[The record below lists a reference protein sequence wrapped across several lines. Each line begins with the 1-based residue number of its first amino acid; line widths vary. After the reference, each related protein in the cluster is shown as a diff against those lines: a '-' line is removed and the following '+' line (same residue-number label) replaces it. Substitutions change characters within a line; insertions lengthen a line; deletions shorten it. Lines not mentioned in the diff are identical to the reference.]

1 MFDGH
6 SDRMGE
12 SGPDG
17 FGRAART
24 GDRRAATAGTRS
36 RRMSRLHQ
44 AEPRR
49 AQSERLAGWRGR
61 TTGLGPRE
69 IRQSEMREIRLSEMR
84 EIGGSGLWKRPL
96 LGVNRSP
103 RRRGWIKDRFAGN
116 APENTVPESEPE
128 KRARKLS
135 EPETR
140 VRQRLAP
147 PAGDGGHESGSG
159 AFGPDTVSAT
169 QENCTSAFSGIKRCG
184 GSLLS
189 MSAMGRR
196 HSPRAV
202 KLRVRKAAQG
212 TDLASLEERTRPYRG
227 VVVILAERDGARDCC
242 DACCTCVIF
251 DATRLPGVEVC
262 SCYC

>member
-1 MFDGH
+1 M
-6 SDRMGE
+6 S
-12 SGPDG
+12 P
-17 FGRAART
+17 
-24 GDRRAATAGTRS
+24 AATLRRS
-36 RRMSRLHQ
+36 
-44 AEPRR
+44 
-49 AQSERLAGWRGR
+49 
-61 TTGLGPRE
+61 
-69 IRQSEMREIRLSEMR
+69 
-84 EIGGSGLWKRPL
+84 
-96 LGVNRSP
+96 
-103 RRRGWIKDRFAGN
+103 
-116 APENTVPESEPE
+116 
-128 KRARKLS
+128 
-135 EPETR
+135 
-140 VRQRLAP
+140 
-147 PAGDGGHESGSG
+147 
-159 AFGPDTVSAT
+159 GPDTVSAT

-262 SCYC
+262 SCHC

>member
-69 IRQSEMREIRLSEMR
+69 IRQSELR
-84 EIGGSGLWKRPL
+84 EIGVSESAGRWKRPL
-96 LGVNRSP
+96 LGFNWSL

-116 APENTVPESEPE
+116 APENTVPELEPE
-128 KRARKLS
+128 IRARKLS

-140 VRQRLAP
+140 VRQ
-147 PAGDGGHESGSG
+147 
-159 AFGPDTVSAT
+159 
-169 QENCTSAFSGIKRCG
+169 
-184 GSLLS
+184 
-189 MSAMGRR
+189 
-196 HSPRAV
+196 
-202 KLRVRKAAQG
+202 
-212 TDLASLEERTRPYRG
+212 
-227 VVVILAERDGARDCC
+227 
-242 DACCTCVIF
+242 
-251 DATRLPGVEVC
+251 
-262 SCYC
+262 